1 MMHEKKRLHPIAI
14 VIYTMKRL
22 KQGPFLALALL
33 IAIKEKTGDPFA
45 DWLPLFLFLFYAM
58 LAGYMSW
65 RRFTYRLEE
74 HNMYIEQ
81 GIVVK
86 KKRYIPFDRIQ
97 GISHSSG
104 LLQRLVGVVQVH
116 IETAGR
122 QIDEPEVI
130 LSAVSIEEAK
140 QIERAV
146 HHQKREN
153 MFIEIEYKTDIV
165 FTLRFRDVLF
175 LSITSGGV
183 FGVIAAIGAFL
194 SDFDNFIPFERLNI
208 FFRVDDT
215 ASTLV
220 FLLVVLMIAYV
231 LSVIGHLFRY
241 MNFTVVKQNKTITIT
256 TGLLQKK
263 SISTS
268 IERVQA
274 IAVKESPICYLFGY
288 VSVHLI
294 HAGGALDDGKHGSLV
309 LFPLVR
315 KNEVTSLVATCFPE
329 YRLHNSF
336 RSLCTRAR
344 WRYMLRSLYKVM
356 LIPIIII
363 VFFQR
368 FETLLLLLPAVHV
381 GYRSYRRAGVTIKSE
396 QLALR
401 SGWLTIKT
409 VYMLKHRI
417 QSLTISQTR
426 MQQRLG
432 LCTVRATV
440 MPGIRGKVVD
450 VDEREAN
457 VIYEWFLENKE

>member
-14 VIYTMKRL
+14 VIYIVKRL

-33 IAIKEKTGDPFA
+33 LAIKKKTGDPFV
-45 DWLPLFLFLFYAM
+45 DWMPLFLFLFYAM

-65 RRFTYRLEE
+65 RRFTYRLQE
-74 HNMYIEQ
+74 NDMYIEQ
-81 GIVVK
+81 GIFVK

-104 LLQRLVGVVQVH
+104 VLQRLVGVVQVH

-122 QIDEPEVI
+122 QMDEPEVI

-146 HHQKREN
+146 HHKKREN
-153 MFIEIEYKTDIV
+153 IFIEIEDKTDAI

-175 LSITSGGV
+175 LSITSGGA

-194 SDFDNFIPFERLNI
+194 SDFNDFVSFERLNI
-208 FFRVDDT
+208 FFCADDT
-215 ASTLV
+215 ASTLI
-220 FLLVVLMIAYV
+220 FLFVVLMIAYV

-241 MNFTVVKQNKTITIT
+241 MNFTVVKQDKTITIT

-274 IAVKESPICYLFGY
+274 IAVKESPIRHLFGY

-294 HAGGALDDGKHGSLV
+294 HAGGALDDGRHGSLV

-315 KNEVTSLVATCFPE
+315 KNEVASLVATCFPE
-329 YRLHNSF
+329 YRLHDSF
-336 RSLCTRAR
+336 RSLCTRVR
-344 WRYMLRSLYKVM
+344 WRYMLRSLYTVV
-356 LIPIIII
+356 LIPVITI

-368 FETLLLLLPAVHV
+368 FETLLLLVPAVYV
-381 GYRSYRRAGVTIKSE
+381 GYRSYKRAGVTIKSE

-417 QSLTISQTR
+417 QSLTISQSR

-440 MPGIRGKVVD
+440 MPGIRTKVVD
-450 VDEREAN
+450 VDEHKAQA
-457 VIYEWFLENKE
+457 IYEWFLGNKA

>member
-14 VIYTMKRL
+14 VIYIVKRL

-33 IAIKEKTGDPFA
+33 LAIKKKTGDPFV
-45 DWLPLFLFLFYAM
+45 DWMPLFLFLFYAM

-65 RRFTYRLEE
+65 RRFTYRLQE
-74 HNMYIEQ
+74 NDMYIEQ
-81 GIVVK
+81 GIFVK

-104 LLQRLVGVVQVH
+104 VLQRLVGVVQVH

-122 QIDEPEVI
+122 QMDEPEVI

-146 HHQKREN
+146 HHKKREN
-153 MFIEIEYKTDIV
+153 IFIEIEDKTDAI

-175 LSITSGGV
+175 LSITSGGA
-183 FGVIAAIGAFL
+183 FGVIAAIGAFF
-194 SDFDNFIPFERLNI
+194 SEFDDFIPFERLNI
-208 FFRVDDT
+208 FFRADDT

-220 FLLVVLMIAYV
+220 FLLVVFMIAYV

-274 IAVKESPICYLFGY
+274 IAVKESPIRYLFGY

-315 KNEVTSLVATCFPE
+315 QNEVVSLVATCFPK

-344 WRYMLRSLYKVM
+344 WRYMLRSLYMVM
-356 LIPIIII
+356 LIPIITI

-368 FETLLLLLPAVHV
+368 FETLLLLLPAVYV
-381 GYRSYRRAGVTIKSE
+381 GYRSYKRAGVTIKSE

-417 QSLTISQTR
+417 QSLTISQSR

-440 MPGIRGKVVD
+440 MPGIRTKVVD
-450 VDEREAN
+450 VDEHKAQA
-457 VIYEWFLENKE
+457 IYEWFLGNKA

>member
-14 VIYTMKRL
+14 VIYITKRL

-33 IAIKEKTGDPFA
+33 LAIKEKTGDPFI

-74 HNMYIEQ
+74 NDMYIEQ
-81 GIVVK
+81 GIFVK
-86 KKRYIPFDRIQ
+86 KKRYIPFERIQ

-104 LLQRLVGVVQVH
+104 VLQRLVGVVQVH

-122 QIDEPEVI
+122 QMDEPEVI

-153 MFIEIEYKTDIV
+153 MFIEIEDKTDAI

-175 LSITSGGV
+175 LSITSGGA
-183 FGVIAAIGAFL
+183 FGVIATIGAFL
-194 SDFDNFIPFERLNI
+194 SDFNDFVSFEQLNI
-208 FFRVDDT
+208 FFRADDT
-215 ASTLV
+215 ISALI
-220 FLLVVLMIAYV
+220 FLFVVLMIAYV

-274 IAVKESPICYLFGY
+274 IAVKESPIRHLFGY

-309 LFPLVR
+309 LFPLVC
-315 KNEVTSLVATCFPE
+315 KNEVASLIAACFSE
-329 YRLHNSF
+329 YRLDDSF

-344 WRYMLRSLYKVM
+344 WRYMLRSLYTVM
-356 LIPIIII
+356 LIPVITI
-363 VFFQR
+363 VLFQR
-368 FETLLLLLPAVHV
+368 FEPLLLLLPAVYV
-381 GYRSYRRAGVTIKSE
+381 GYRSYKRAGVSIKSE

-417 QSLTISQTR
+417 QSLTVSQTR
-426 MQQRLG
+426 TQQRIG

-440 MPGIRGKVVD
+440 MPGIRKKVVD
-450 VDEREAN
+450 VDEHEAQA
-457 VIYEWFLENKE
+457 IYEWFLGNKA

>member
-14 VIYTMKRL
+14 VIYIVKRL
-22 KQGPFLALALL
+22 KQGPFLVLALL
-33 IAIKEKTGDPFA
+33 LAIKKKTGDPFV

-58 LAGYMSW
+58 FAGYMSW
-65 RRFTYRLEE
+65 QRFTYRLQE
-74 HNMYIEQ
+74 NDMYIER
-81 GIVVK
+81 GIFVK
-86 KKRYIPFDRIQ
+86 KKRYIPFERIQ
-97 GISHSSG
+97 GISYSSG
-104 LLQRLVGVVQVH
+104 VLQRLVGVVQVH

-122 QIDEPEVI
+122 QMDEPEVI

-153 MFIEIEYKTDIV
+153 ICIGIEDKTDAI
-165 FTLRFRDVLF
+165 FTLRFRDALF
-175 LSITSGGV
+175 LSTTSGGA

-194 SDFDNFIPFERLNI
+194 SDFNDFIPFERLNI
-208 FFRVDDT
+208 FFHADDT

-220 FLLVVLMIAYV
+220 LLFIVLMIAYA

-274 IAVKESPICYLFGY
+274 IGVKESPIRHLFGY

-309 LFPLVR
+309 LFPLVC
-315 KNEVTSLVATCFPE
+315 KNEVASLIAVCFPE
-329 YRLHNSF
+329 YRLDDSF
-336 RSLCTRAR
+336 RSLCTHAR
-344 WRYMLRSLYKVM
+344 WRYMLRSLYTVM
-356 LIPIIII
+356 LIPVIAI

-368 FETLLLLLPAVHV
+368 FETLLLLLPAVYV
-381 GYRSYRRAGVTIKSE
+381 GYRSYKRAGVTIKSE

-417 QSLTISQTR
+417 QSLTVSQTR

-440 MPGIRGKVVD
+440 MPGIRTKVVD
-450 VDEREAN
+450 VDEHEAQA
-457 VIYEWFLENKE
+457 IYKWFLGNKA

>member
-1 MMHEKKRLHPIAI
+1 MTHETKRLHPIAI
-14 VIYTMKRL
+14 VIYMVKRL
-22 KQGPFLALALL
+22 KQGPFLALVLL
-33 IAIKEKTGDPFA
+33 IAIKEKTGDPLV
-45 DWLPLFLFLFYAM
+45 DWSPLCLFLLYAM
-58 LAGYMSW
+58 FAGYMSW
-65 RRFTYRLEE
+65 KRFTYRLEE
-74 HNMYIEQ
+74 HSMYIEQ
-81 GIVVK
+81 GIFVK

-97 GISHSSG
+97 GISQSLG

-130 LSAVSIEEAK
+130 LSAVSVEEAK

-153 MFIEIEYKTDIV
+153 MFIEIEDKTDTI

-194 SDFDNFIPFERLNI
+194 SEFDDFIPFERLNI

-220 FLLVVLMIAYV
+220 FLFVVLMIAYV
-231 LSVIGHLFRY
+231 LSVIGHLFHY

-274 IAVKESPICYLFGY
+274 IAVKESPIRYLFGY

-294 HAGGALDDGKHGSLV
+294 HAGGSLDDGKHGSLL

-315 KNEVTSLVATCFPE
+315 KNKVASLIATCFPE
-329 YRLHNSF
+329 YRLHDLF
-336 RSLCTRAR
+336 QSLPTRAR
-344 WRYMLRSLYKVM
+344 WRYMLRPTYIVM
-356 LIPIIII
+356 PIM
-363 VFFQR
+363 VVAVVYFQR
-368 FETLLLLLPAVHV
+368 FETVFLLLIAMYI
-381 GYRSYRRAGVTIKSE
+381 GYRTYKQAGVALECK
-396 QLALR
+396 QLVLR
-401 SGWLTIKT
+401 RGWLTIKT

-417 QSLTISQTR
+417 QSFTISQTR
-426 MQQRLG
+426 MQQQFG
-432 LCTVRATV
+432 LCNIRATV
-440 MPGIRGKVVD
+440 MPGIRIKVID
-450 VDEREAN
+450 VDEREAKA
-457 VIYEWFLENKE
+457 IYEWFLGNKE

>member
-14 VIYTMKRL
+14 VIYIVKRL

-33 IAIKEKTGDPFA
+33 LAIKEKTGDPFV

-65 RRFTYRLEE
+65 RRFTYRLQE
-74 HNMYIEQ
+74 NDMYIEQ
-81 GIVVK
+81 GVFVK
-86 KKRYIPFDRIQ
+86 KKRYIPFERIQ

-122 QIDEPEVI
+122 QIDEPEVVLLAI
-130 LSAVSIEEAK
+130 SAEEAN

-146 HHQKREN
+146 RHQKQQRP
-153 MFIEIEYKTDIV
+153 KTEDKSDVI
-165 FTLRFRDVLF
+165 FTLRFRDVFF
-175 LSITSGGV
+175 LSVTSGGV
-183 FGVIAAIGAFL
+183 FSVIAAIGAFF
-194 SDFDNFIPFERLNI
+194 SDFNDFISFEWLNT
-208 FFRVDDT
+208 FLPTDDM
-215 ASTLV
+215 STIAFLFIVLV
-220 FLLVVLMIAYV
+220 IAYV
-231 LSVIGHLFRY
+231 LSVAGHLFRY
-241 MNFTVVKQNKTITIT
+241 SNFTVEKQKNTITMK
-256 TGLLQKK
+256 TGLLQRK

-274 IAVKESPICYLFGY
+274 IAVKESPIRHLFGY

-294 HAGGALDDGKHGSLV
+294 HAGGSLDDGKHGSLL

-315 KNEVTSLVATCFPE
+315 KNEVASLIATCFPK
-329 YRLHNSF
+329 YHLHDSF
-336 RSLCTRAR
+336 QSLPARAR
-344 WRYMLRSLYKVM
+344 WRYMLRLLYTVM
-356 LIPIIII
+356 LIPIITI

-368 FETLLLLLPAVHV
+368 FETLLLLLLAIYV
-381 GYRSYRRAGVTIKSE
+381 GYRSYKQAGVAIKSE

-426 MQQRLG
+426 MQQRLR

-440 MPGIRGKVVD
+440 MPGIRKKVVD
-450 VDEREAN
+450 VDEREAKA
-457 VIYEWFLENKE
+457 IYEWFLENKE

>member
-33 IAIKEKTGDPFA
+33 IAIKEKTGDPFV

-58 LAGYMSW
+58 FAGYMSW

-81 GIVVK
+81 GIFVK

-122 QIDEPEVI
+122 QIDDPEVV
-130 LSAVSIEEAK
+130 LPAVSMEEAD
-140 QIERAV
+140 QIERAIRN
-146 HHQKREN
+146 QNEGN
-153 MFIEIEYKTDIV
+153 MLIKNEMDVV

-175 LSITSGGV
+175 LAVTSGGA
-183 FGVIAAIGAFL
+183 FSVIAAIGALL

-274 IAVKESPICYLFGY
+274 IAVKESPIRYLFGY

-344 WRYMLRSLYKVM
+344 WRYMLRSLYTVM
-356 LIPIIII
+356 LIPVITI

-409 VYMLKHRI
+409 VYMLKHCI

-450 VDEREAN
+450 VDEREAK